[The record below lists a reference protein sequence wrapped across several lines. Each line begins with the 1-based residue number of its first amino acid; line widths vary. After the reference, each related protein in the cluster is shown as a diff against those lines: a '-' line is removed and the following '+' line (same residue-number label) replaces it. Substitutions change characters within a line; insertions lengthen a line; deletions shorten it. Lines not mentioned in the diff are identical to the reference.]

1 MDLQKLQELN
11 DLRLTIEMYNDLM
24 DKYDDEDFVLENL
37 DNSQIACTKMDLQQF
52 LDTYKEM
59 LVIQNKKI
67 DDLLRY
73 INKC

>member
-37 DNSQIACTKMDLQQF
+37 DNDF
-52 LDTYKEM
+52 
-59 LVIQNKKI
+59 
-67 DDLLRY
+67 
-73 INKC
+73 KCFSFSATSG